1 MENYATLELPNNAP
15 IEDVKKAY
23 KRLALKYHPDKNP
36 SEEAAD
42 KFKQISTAY
51 QNIIDPPAEPQ
62 QINPHDI
69 FQHFFSQMNMPGV
82 QFHQGPGVQFHQG
95 PGVQFHQ
102 GPGIQFHQGPGI
114 QFHQGPGIQFHQGP
128 GIQFM
133 PGVQFQGM
141 PNIQFVHEMNMPDG
155 MPFIQIIRPNN

>member
-36 SEEAAD
+36 SEEAAE
-42 KFKQISTAY
+42 KFKKISEAY

-69 FQHFFSQMNMPGV
+69 FQHFFSQMNTQGMPNVHFVHQMNMPGQGIQFVHQMNMPGQGV
-82 QFHQGPGVQFHQG
+82 QFVHQMNM
-95 PGVQFHQ
+95 
-102 GPGIQFHQGPGI
+102 
-114 QFHQGPGIQFHQGP
+114 HQGP

-133 PGVQFQGM
+133 PGVQFVQGM
-141 PNIQFVHEMNMPDG
+141 PGVQFMNIS
-155 MPFIQIIRPNN
+155 